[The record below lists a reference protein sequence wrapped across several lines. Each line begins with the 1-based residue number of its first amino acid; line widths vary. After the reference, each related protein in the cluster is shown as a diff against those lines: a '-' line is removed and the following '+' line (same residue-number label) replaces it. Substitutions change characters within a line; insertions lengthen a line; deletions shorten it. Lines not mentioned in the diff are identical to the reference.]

1 MKALLIYPEFP
12 DTFWSFKHALKFI
25 RKQASLPPLG
35 LLTVA
40 AMLPSHWEKRLV
52 DLNVR
57 KLNEQDLAW
66 ADMAFIS
73 AMAIQRNSAQ
83 QVIARCKAAGL
94 KVVAGGPL
102 FTAEPDQFSDVDHFI
117 LNEAELTLPPFLSDL
132 EASCTQRVYT
142 SSEFPDIRNTPAPLW
157 ELLEIK
163 HYATMAIQYSRGCP
177 FDCEFCNIT
186 VLFGHR
192 PRVKTAG
199 QIIRELDELY
209 QLGWRSGVFFVDD
222 NFIGNKKH
230 LKENLLPALIE
241 WRKDKTGMTFHT
253 EVSINLADD
262 EELMNLMAQAGFNM
276 VFIGVE
282 TPDDESLIECNKK
295 QNRRRDMIEDIKRI
309 QRSGMQVQGGFIIG
323 FDSDTPSIFQKQI
336 EFIQK
341 SGIVTAMVGLLQAPI
356 GTRLYERLKHEGRL
370 LSAFSGDN
378 VDGTTNIIPK
388 MNLDVLQKGYKTV
401 VNYLYAPK
409 NYYARVRTF
418 LKEYKAPKVKFAF
431 DFEYILAFFRSIIQL
446 GIIDKERAHYWKL
459 FFWTLF
465 RRPRLFPL
473 AIAFSIYG
481 YHFRQVCSLHIV

>member
-1 MKALLIYPEFP
+1 MKTLLLYPEFP

-40 AMLPSHWEKRLV
+40 AMLPSNWEKRLV

-57 KLNEQDLAW
+57 KLTEQDLAW
-66 ADMAFIS
+66 ADTAFIS
-73 AMAIQRNSAQ
+73 AMVVQRNSVQ
-83 QVIARCKAAGL
+83 QIIAHCKAAGL

-102 FTAEPDQFSDVDHFI
+102 FTAEYDQFDEVDHFI
-117 LNEAELTLPPFLSDL
+117 LNEAELTLPPFLDDL
-132 EASCTQRVYT
+132 EAGCAKRVYT
-142 SSEFPDIRNTPAPLW
+142 SDEFPEIQDTPAPLW
-157 ELLEIK
+157 GLLEIK
-163 HYATMAIQYSRGCP
+163 RYATMAIQYSRGCP

-192 PRVKTAG
+192 PRVKTAE
-199 QIIRELDELY
+199 QIIRELDGLY

-222 NFIGNKKH
+222 NFIGNKKQI
-230 LKENLLPALIE
+230 KENLLPALIE
-241 WRKDKTGMTFHT
+241 WRKDKIGVSFHT

-262 EELMNLMAQAGFNM
+262 EELMDLMAQAGFNM

-295 QNRRRDMIEDIKRI
+295 QNRHRDLVEDIKRI
-309 QRSGMQVQGGFIIG
+309 QRRGMQVQGGFIIG
-323 FDSDTPSIFQKQI
+323 FDSDTASIFQRQI

-341 SGIVTAMVGLLQAPI
+341 SGIVTAMVGLLQAPL
-356 GTRLYERLKHEGRL
+356 GTRLYERLKNEGRL

-388 MNLDVLQKGYKTV
+388 MNLDVLQKGYKNV

-409 NYYARVRTF
+409 NYYARVKTF
-418 LKEYKAPKVKFAF
+418 LKEYKTPKIKIGF
-431 DFEYILAFFRSIIQL
+431 DFEYILAFFRSIVHL
-446 GIIDKERAHYWKL
+446 GIIDKERIYYWKL

-465 RRPRLFPL
+465 RHPKSFPL

-481 YHFRQVCSLHIV
+481 YHFRQVCNLHII